1 MHSQVL
7 SCVWL
12 CTTPW
17 TVACQVPLSMEFSKQ
32 EYWAQ
37 CSMSIISQ
45 LNREGKTYYKATVI
59 NIVWSGNKWNR
70 SESPEVNPLILSEL
84 ISTRVLRQFKGE
96 RIIFS
101 ANSVE
106 KTGCPHAKNWN
117 WTPSSHHTWKLTQMN
132 HRCNIKAHL

>member
-1 MHSQVL
+1 
-7 SCVWL
+7 
-12 CTTPW
+12 
-17 TVACQVPLSMEFSKQ
+17 
-32 EYWAQ
+32 
-37 CSMSIISQ
+37 MSIISQ

-59 NIVWSGNKWNR
+59 NIVWSGNKWNG

-106 KTGCPHAKNWN
+106 KTGCPHAKN
-117 WTPSSHHTWKLTQMN
+117 
-132 HRCNIKAHL
+132 